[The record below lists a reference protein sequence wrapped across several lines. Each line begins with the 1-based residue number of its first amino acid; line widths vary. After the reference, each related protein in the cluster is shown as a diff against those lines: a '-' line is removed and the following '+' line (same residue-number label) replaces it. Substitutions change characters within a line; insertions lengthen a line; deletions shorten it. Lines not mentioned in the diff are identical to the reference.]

1 MENEHAD
8 LTAGIHVRHPLSSTE
23 STLLS
28 SLASNGKNIFTLEDI
43 TRTLQ
48 TTYENAKVIANRLVK
63 KVWLIRLTPG
73 KYLIIPLEAGTE
85 SRYSEHG
92 FVIAHHLVKPYYIG
106 YLSALNYHGLSD
118 RVSPVI
124 YIVTTK
130 RRRDRTILHTRL
142 RFITVKETKMFGW
155 EKTIISNTAI
165 QISDPEK
172 TVVDCLDRPEYGGGL
187 DEIAKTI
194 FYEHGSLNMPKLLS
208 YAEKNGNKT
217 VIKRLGYLLD
227 HLKLTEYQPL
237 FKEIKLSQGYPKLD
251 PMHPPN
257 GTYNRKW
264 GLLVNTVLTPE
275 A

>member
-1 MENEHAD
+1 MESDHAD
-8 LTAGIHVRHPLSSTE
+8 LTAGFHVRHPLSSAE

-63 KVWLIRLTPG
+63 KAWLIRLTPG

-85 SRYSEHG
+85 SQYSEHG
-92 FVIAHHLVKPYYIG
+92 FVIAHHLVNPYYIG

-118 RVSPVI
+118 RVSPAI
-124 YIVTTK
+124 YVVTTK

-142 RFITVKETKMFGW
+142 RFITVKETKIFGW
-155 EKTIISNTAI
+155 EKTTISNTAI

-172 TVVDCLDRPEYGGGL
+172 TVVDCLDRPEHGGGL

-194 FYEHGSLNMPKLLS
+194 FYEHGNLNMPKLLS

-227 HLKLTEYQPL
+227 HFKLTEYHPL
-237 FKEIKLSQGYPKLD
+237 FKDILLSHGYPKLD
-251 PMHPPN
+251 PMHPPD
-257 GTYNRKW
+257 GYYSSKW
-264 GLLVNTVLTPE
+264 KLLVNTTLNME